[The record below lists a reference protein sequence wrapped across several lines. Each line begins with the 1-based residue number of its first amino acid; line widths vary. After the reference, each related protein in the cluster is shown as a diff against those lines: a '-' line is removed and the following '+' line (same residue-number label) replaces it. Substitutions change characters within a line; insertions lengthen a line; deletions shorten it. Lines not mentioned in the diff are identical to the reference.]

1 MSRICVWAC
10 PAKFLAK
17 ILIRPVFGSVRF
29 RVFVR
34 RRGRRVPG
42 RGATSAARQDKKSP
56 VRVVPKAL
64 AFLPNGHFPYGQ
76 SVSPPG
82 HERMRTQAGGPGPRR
97 GRFWAFHGEEINASC
112 LHCPCARGK
121 LPNLTSRVGQQAG
134 RTPLSRPPTLGTAA
148 AGPVTPAGRVGGAR
162 RTPRDFF
169 PGEKRWSVDAMALSD
184 KSGKGPVKPASYE

>member
-42 RGATSAARQDKKSP
+42 RGATSAARQDKKIAGPGGSEGP
-56 VRVVPKAL
+56 RIPPQRSLSLWAIS
-64 AFLPNGHFPYGQ
+64 Q
-76 SVSPPG
+76 TPG
-82 HERMRTQAGGPGPRR
+82 HERMRTHAGGPGPRR

-148 AGPVTPAGRVGGAR
+148 AGPVTPAGRVWGAR

-169 PGEKRWSVDAMALSD
+169 PGEKRWSVDAVAVSD
-184 KSGKGPVKPASYE
+184 KSGKGPV

>member
-1 MSRICVWAC
+1 MDPCGSG
-10 PAKFLAK
+10 FS
-17 ILIRPVFGSVRF
+17 FGVEVAGF
-29 RVFVR
+29 
-34 RRGRRVPG
+34 
-42 RGATSAARQDKKSP
+42 RGAARRPRRAKTKKSP

-76 SVSPPG
+76 LVRPPG
-82 HERMRTQAGGPGPRR
+82 CERMRTHAGGPGPRR

-121 LPNLTSRVGQQAG
+121 LPNPTSRVGQQAG

-169 PGEKRWSVDAMALSD
+169 PGEKRWSVDAVAVSD
-184 KSGKGPVKPASYE
+184 KSGKGPVCPASYILLLLQSKY

>member
-1 MSRICVWAC
+1 MRLSRICVWAC

-42 RGATSAARQDKKSP
+42 RGATSAARQDKKTP

-76 SVSPPG
+76 LVRPPG
-82 HERMRTQAGGPGPRR
+82 HERMRTHAGGPGPRR
-97 GRFWAFHGEEINASC
+97 GRFWAFHGEEVQGLSWD
-112 LHCPCARGK
+112 CPCARGK
-121 LPNLTSRVGQQAG
+121 LPNPTSRVGQQAG
-134 RTPLSRPPTLGTAA
+134 RTPLSRPPTLGTVA

-169 PGEKRWSVDAMALSD
+169 PGEKRWSVDAVAVSD
-184 KSGKGPVKPASYE
+184 KSGKGPV

>member
-1 MSRICVWAC
+1 MRLVANLCLGLSGQ
-10 PAKFLAK
+10 
-17 ILIRPVFGSVRF
+17 VFGQNFNSTRLWI
-29 RVFVR
+29 RA
-34 RRGRRVPG
+34 VPG
-42 RGATSAARQDKKSP
+42 FRSASRSPGSGARRDVRGAPRQKNRRSGWFRRPSHSSP
-56 VRVVPKAL
+56 TVTL
-64 AFLPNGHFPYGQ
+64 GQ
-76 SVSPPG
+76 SVRPPG

-169 PGEKRWSVDAMALSD
+169 PGEKRWSVDAVAVSD
-184 KSGKGPVKPASYE
+184 KSGKGPV